1 MNSKNTTAN
10 WKVLK
15 SKYLHKEPWLTVR
28 EEVVEL
34 PNGAQIPTYYIFDY
48 PDWVNVLAITK
59 EKKFVFIRQY
69 RHGLGR
75 ADFELCA
82 GVRDKE
88 DETLLAAAKRELME
102 ESGYGNGD
110 WKEYMTISANPATH
124 SNLTYCFLAT
134 DVEKL
139 GEQSLDASEDIS
151 VHLFSAQEVK
161 TLLQSGQI
169 VQALMAAPLWK
180 YFAENQL

>member
-1 MNSKNTTAN
+1 MSSKTTAN

-15 SKYLHKEPWLTVR
+15 SKFLYNEPWLTIR
-28 EEVVEL
+28 EEIVEL
-34 PNGAQIPTYYIFDY
+34 PNGARIPSYYIFDY
-48 PDWVNVLAITK
+48 PDWVNVIAITK
-59 EKKFVFIRQY
+59 EKKFVFIKQY

-75 ADFELCA
+75 ADFELSA

-88 DETLLAAAKRELME
+88 DETTLAAAKRELME
-102 ESGYGNGD
+102 ETGYGNGT
-110 WKEYMTISANPATH
+110 WSEYMTISANPATH
-124 SNLTYCFLAT
+124 ANLTYCFLAV

-161 TLLQSGQI
+161 ALLESGKIMQS
-169 VQALMAAPLWK
+169 LMAAPLWK
-180 YFAENQL
+180 YVAENHL

>member
-1 MNSKNTTAN
+1 MNSKDTTVN

-34 PNGAQIPTYYIFDY
+34 PNGAQIPTYYILDY
-48 PDWVNVLAITK
+48 PDWVNVIAITK
-59 EKKFVFIRQY
+59 EKKFVFIKQY

-75 ADFELCA
+75 ADFEICA

-102 ESGYGNGD
+102 ESGYGNGN

-124 SNLTYCFLAT
+124 SNLTHCFLAT
-134 DVEKL
+134 DVEEL
-139 GEQSLDASEDIS
+139 GEQ
-151 VHLFSAQEVK
+151 
-161 TLLQSGQI
+161 
-169 VQALMAAPLWK
+169 
-180 YFAENQL
+180 